1 VHLHLLANVTTTY
14 STYALL
20 PAFYGVQVE
29 SHTTTTELP
38 NPGYTLRSTPT
49 LADSFPDPFR
59 VPTAGALVCAFAA
72 FVATTAESWLG
83 AAIQGRA
90 GFEWLD
96 NDVVNGVQIVL
107 AAAIAVAVGGAVGA

>member
-1 VHLHLLANVTTTY
+1 
-14 STYALL
+14 
-20 PAFYGVQVE
+20 
-29 SHTTTTELP
+29 
-38 NPGYTLRSTPT
+38 
-49 LADSFPDPFR
+49 
-59 VPTAGALVCAFAA
+59 
-72 FVATTAESWLG
+72 VATTAESWLG